1 MISEK
6 TIDKL
11 NALPLPDVMRNNGF
25 LPASQ
30 TSKSVFYRCPFHEET
45 NGSFCVSKFPPKGER
60 YAAFNCFVCGEQNR
74 SKGVGAIMLQQ
85 RLLERAGEKH
95 DFLDAVNRLAKDFNL
110 IIEGDYKNGFF
121 HRARKTDPQPEVS
134 FRIREGEFT
143 PAELRALG
151 CQVLP
156 VFRPGRSGS
165 EGPEL
170 TAVTDSEGNNLLR
183 CSFNPAFYRG
193 DAPAP
198 FDSNRLRTLFNLY
211 PLESYVTPEKA
222 DSDGVL
228 SSYEVKSTP
237 SYPVF
242 LFRYEDE
249 NGWWARKYEPY
260 FRETTDADGRRQP
273 NYKFTWW
280 YQGGSRPEG
289 FHKEIYGDA
298 DVMRAMQ
305 TGRVETSDKEGHPII
320 NIEKTR
326 VDEQGRRTRAFTDVF
341 RRIVIC
347 SGPRDAINVYF
358 HSDAHVVFPHSESV
372 EISQGT
378 IRRLLDIAMEV
389 FVLYD
394 IDRTGIRAMNRLALK
409 NVELKVLYLPE
420 DLSTQYNPRSGK
432 ACKDAEEFFNFYPAV
447 MRRNERLMHTN
458 VNRYFGDLLKTAR
471 RMRFWDVQ
479 YQSKKQ
485 EDESKVVVRK
495 YTLNF
500 DNMAQFLSANG
511 FYKYTDEADTTK
523 FVHISNNIVDV
534 VEESQ
539 ALSEAKEIMK
549 DFLIYN
555 SQYYS
560 EELSNAISTQKKIGR
575 DTMSGIKKVDLN
587 FMSWG
592 KDFDYFFFRNCAVKV
607 TADSIEPVDYVDLP
621 FHVNRKAII
630 DADYHPLKSPLFT
643 IGENPKYAE
652 RVELNRQRMADRH
665 YSENDRRR
673 EDAEFIAYQRL
684 YRFLLKFPKDIDSMP
699 ICVQWLYDTSRIH
712 WRKEAQGY
720 PLTDVEKQRQD
731 MHFVC
736 KVALMGYMLSR
747 YRTGTMQKMGVVT
760 EYTVANEEKSS
771 GGTGK
776 SFFRSFFEL
785 VRKVCYIP
793 GQTLKKKENMAK
805 NFDKFH
811 YTVDSMCLIDDLR
824 ADVMGSEFYNITDNI
839 TVKTL
844 YHDEMTLP
852 KEATPK
858 IFVTMNK
865 FPFDM
870 TEGSTSRRIYLA
882 MQSDYYHDEDYSGM
896 FKKRTPQTKF
906 GKDIFLEATEEERDE
921 AVYMMLQSCQFYLG
935 LQECLIPPM
944 ETDGQMRILYSAIK
958 DQMFI
963 DWAKVFFESRWHW
976 KYPVSVNEMAISYLE
991 HRGDEVT
998 IQSVKSIK
1006 REMLEKMKTYCF
1018 NMQYVMNPPVVF
1030 RSDSSTKEPRRAA
1043 WEQRFMNDRIRQA
1056 DRVKKEGARVCFF
1069 YKLDD
1074 VPKDS
1079 KEILYCPETDEEWEE
1094 KKRMEMDD

>member
-1 MISEK
+1 MISDK
-6 TIDKL
+6 TVDKL
-11 NALPLPDVMRNNGF
+11 NALPLPEVMRNNGY

-30 TSKSVFYRCPFHEET
+30 TARSVFYRCPFHDEK

-95 DFLDAVNRLAKDFNL
+95 DFPDAVNRLAKDFNL

-121 HRARKTDPQPEVS
+121 HRARKTAPQPEVD
-134 FRIREGEFT
+134 FRIRKGEFT

-156 VFRPGRSGS
+156 VFRTGKNTS
-165 EGPEL
+165 EGTEQ
-170 TAVTDSEGNNLLR
+170 TAVTDADGNNLLR
-183 CSFNPAFYRG
+183 CSFNPDFYRG
-193 DAPAP
+193 NTLAP
-198 FDSNRLRTLFNLY
+198 FDSTQLRTMFNLY

-222 DSDGVL
+222 DADGVL
-228 SSYEVKSTP
+228 TSYEVKSTP
-237 SYPVF
+237 SYPIF

-289 FHKEIYGDA
+289 FYKEIYGDA
-298 DVMRAMQ
+298 DVMRALQ

-326 VDEQGRRTRAFTDVF
+326 VDEQRRRTRAFADVF

-372 EISQGT
+372 EISSET
-378 IRRLLDIAMEV
+378 IRRLLDISMEV

-409 NVELKVLYLPE
+409 HVELKVLYLPE

-447 MRRNERLMHTN
+447 MRRNEKLMHTN
-458 VNRYFGDLLKTAR
+458 VNRYFDDLLKTAR

-479 YQSKKQ
+479 YQTKKQ

-643 IGENPKYAE
+643 IEENPEYAA
-652 RVELNRQRMADRH
+652 RKELNDQRMADKRMN
-665 YSENDRRR
+665 ENERRR

-684 YRFLLKFPKDIDSMP
+684 YRFLLKMPKDIDQMP
-699 ICVQWLYDTSRIH
+699 VCVQWLYDTSRIH
-712 WRKEAQGY
+712 WRKEAEGY
-720 PLTDVEKQRQD
+720 PLTELEKQRQD
-731 MHFVC
+731 MHFIC

-760 EYTVANEEKSS
+760 EYTVADEGKNS

-824 ADVMGSEFYNITDNI
+824 PDMMGSEFYNITDNI

-852 KEATPK
+852 REATPK
-858 IFVTMNK
+858 IFITMNK
-865 FPFDM
+865 MPFDM
-870 TEGSTSRRIYLA
+870 TEGSTSRRIFLA
-882 MQSDYYHDEDYSGM
+882 MQSDYYHDEDYAGQ

-935 LQECLIPPM
+935 LQESLIPPM
-944 ETDGQMRILYSAIK
+944 SQDGQMRILYSAIK
-958 DQMFI
+958 DQVFI
-963 DWAKVFFESRWHW
+963 DWANHFFANQWHW
-976 KYPVSVNEMAISYLE
+976 CRPVSISEMAISYLE
-991 HRGDEVT
+991 HRGDVVT
-998 IQSVKSIK
+998 LQSVKSVK
-1006 REMLEKMKTYCF
+1006 NEMIEKMQAYCF
-1018 NMQYVMNPPVVF
+1018 NMQYTMNPSIVY
-1030 RSDSSTKEPRRAA
+1030 RSDKGSKYPRHYA
-1043 WEQRFMNDRIRQA
+1043 WEQEFMNDTIR
-1056 DRVKKEGARVCFF
+1056 REERTRKSTRVCFF
-1069 YKLDD
+1069 YKLGEE
-1074 VPKDS
+1074 PKDS
-1079 KEILYCPETDEEWEE
+1079 KEILSCPETDEEWEE
-1094 KKRMEMDD
+1094 KKRFEDD

>member
-11 NALPLPDVMRNNGF
+11 NALPLPDVMRNNGY

-30 TSKSVFYRCPFHEET
+30 TAKSVFYRCPFHEEK

-156 VFRPGRSGS
+156 VFRTGRNGS
-165 EGPEL
+165 EGPEQ
-170 TAVTDSEGNNLLR
+170 TAVTDESGNNLLR

-198 FDSNRLRTLFNLY
+198 FDSDRLRTMFNLY

-222 DSDGVL
+222 DADGVL

-298 DVMRAMQ
+298 DVMRALQ

-326 VDEQGRRTRAFTDVF
+326 VDDQGRRTRAFTDVF

-372 EISQGT
+372 EISSET
-378 IRRLLDIAMEV
+378 IRRLLNIAMEV

-432 ACKDAEEFFNFYPAV
+432 ACKDAEEFF
-447 MRRNERLMHTN
+447 
-458 VNRYFGDLLKTAR
+458 
-471 RMRFWDVQ
+471 
-479 YQSKKQ
+479 QS
-485 EDESKVVVRK
+485 
-495 YTLNF
+495 
-500 DNMAQFLSANG
+500 
-511 FYKYTDEADTTK
+511 
-523 FVHISNNIVDV
+523 
-534 VEESQ
+534 
-539 ALSEAKEIMK
+539 
-549 DFLIYN
+549 
-555 SQYYS
+555 
-560 EELSNAISTQKKIGR
+560 
-575 DTMSGIKKVDLN
+575 
-587 FMSWG
+587 
-592 KDFDYFFFRNCAVKV
+592 
-607 TADSIEPVDYVDLP
+607 
-621 FHVNRKAII
+621 
-630 DADYHPLKSPLFT
+630 
-643 IGENPKYAE
+643 
-652 RVELNRQRMADRH
+652 
-665 YSENDRRR
+665 
-673 EDAEFIAYQRL
+673 
-684 YRFLLKFPKDIDSMP
+684 
-699 ICVQWLYDTSRIH
+699 
-712 WRKEAQGY
+712 
-720 PLTDVEKQRQD
+720 
-731 MHFVC
+731 
-736 KVALMGYMLSR
+736 
-747 YRTGTMQKMGVVT
+747 
-760 EYTVANEEKSS
+760 
-771 GGTGK
+771 
-776 SFFRSFFEL
+776 
-785 VRKVCYIP
+785 
-793 GQTLKKKENMAK
+793 
-805 NFDKFH
+805 
-811 YTVDSMCLIDDLR
+811 
-824 ADVMGSEFYNITDNI
+824 
-839 TVKTL
+839 
-844 YHDEMTLP
+844 
-852 KEATPK
+852 
-858 IFVTMNK
+858 
-865 FPFDM
+865 
-870 TEGSTSRRIYLA
+870 
-882 MQSDYYHDEDYSGM
+882 
-896 FKKRTPQTKF
+896 
-906 GKDIFLEATEEERDE
+906 
-921 AVYMMLQSCQFYLG
+921 
-935 LQECLIPPM
+935 
-944 ETDGQMRILYSAIK
+944 
-958 DQMFI
+958 
-963 DWAKVFFESRWHW
+963 
-976 KYPVSVNEMAISYLE
+976 
-991 HRGDEVT
+991 
-998 IQSVKSIK
+998 
-1006 REMLEKMKTYCF
+1006 
-1018 NMQYVMNPPVVF
+1018 
-1030 RSDSSTKEPRRAA
+1030 
-1043 WEQRFMNDRIRQA
+1043 
-1056 DRVKKEGARVCFF
+1056 
-1069 YKLDD
+1069 
-1074 VPKDS
+1074 
-1079 KEILYCPETDEEWEE
+1079 
-1094 KKRMEMDD
+1094 

>member
-1 MISEK
+1 MISDK
-6 TIDKL
+6 TVDKL
-11 NALPLPDVMRNNGF
+11 NALPLPDVMRNNGY

-30 TSKSVFYRCPFHEET
+30 TARSVFYRCPFHEEK

-95 DFLDAVNRLAKDFNL
+95 DFPDAVNRLAKDFNL

-121 HRARKTDPQPEVS
+121 HRARKTAPQPEVD
-134 FRIREGEFT
+134 FRIRKGEFT

-156 VFRPGRSGS
+156 VFRTGKNTS
-165 EGPEL
+165 EGTEQ
-170 TAVTDSEGNNLLR
+170 TAVTDADGNNLLR
-183 CSFNPAFYRG
+183 CSFNPDFYRG
-193 DAPAP
+193 DTPAP
-198 FDSNRLRTLFNLY
+198 FDSTQLRTMFNLY

-222 DSDGVL
+222 DADGVL
-228 SSYEVKSTP
+228 TSYEVKSTP

-298 DVMRAMQ
+298 DVMRALQ

-372 EISQGT
+372 EISSET
-378 IRRLLDIAMEV
+378 IRRLLDISMEV
-389 FVLYD
+389 FVMYD

-409 NVELKVLYLPE
+409 HVELKVLYLPE

-447 MRRNERLMHTN
+447 MRRNEKLMHTN
-458 VNRYFGDLLKTAR
+458 VNRYFDDLLKTAR

-479 YQSKKQ
+479 YQTKKQ

-630 DADYHPLKSPLFT
+630 DADYHPMKSPLFT
-643 IGENPKYAE
+643 IEENPEYAA
-652 RVELNRQRMADRH
+652 RKELNRQRMADKRMN
-665 YSENDRRR
+665 ENERRR

-684 YRFLLKFPKDIDSMP
+684 YRFLLRMPKDIDQMP
-699 ICVQWLYDTSRIH
+699 VCVQWLYDTSRIH
-712 WRKEAQGY
+712 WRKEAEGY
-720 PLTDVEKQRQD
+720 PLT
-731 MHFVC
+731 
-736 KVALMGYMLSR
+736 
-747 YRTGTMQKMGVVT
+747 
-760 EYTVANEEKSS
+760 
-771 GGTGK
+771 
-776 SFFRSFFEL
+776 EL
-785 VRKVCYIP
+785 NSHTR
-793 GQTLKKKENMAK
+793 
-805 NFDKFH
+805 
-811 YTVDSMCLIDDLR
+811 
-824 ADVMGSEFYNITDNI
+824 
-839 TVKTL
+839 
-844 YHDEMTLP
+844 
-852 KEATPK
+852 
-858 IFVTMNK
+858 
-865 FPFDM
+865 
-870 TEGSTSRRIYLA
+870 
-882 MQSDYYHDEDYSGM
+882 
-896 FKKRTPQTKF
+896 
-906 GKDIFLEATEEERDE
+906 
-921 AVYMMLQSCQFYLG
+921 
-935 LQECLIPPM
+935 
-944 ETDGQMRILYSAIK
+944 
-958 DQMFI
+958 
-963 DWAKVFFESRWHW
+963 
-976 KYPVSVNEMAISYLE
+976 
-991 HRGDEVT
+991 
-998 IQSVKSIK
+998 
-1006 REMLEKMKTYCF
+1006 
-1018 NMQYVMNPPVVF
+1018 
-1030 RSDSSTKEPRRAA
+1030 
-1043 WEQRFMNDRIRQA
+1043 
-1056 DRVKKEGARVCFF
+1056 
-1069 YKLDD
+1069 
-1074 VPKDS
+1074 
-1079 KEILYCPETDEEWEE
+1079 
-1094 KKRMEMDD
+1094 

>member
-11 NALPLPDVMRNNGF
+11 NALPLAEVMRNNGF
-25 LPASQ
+25 FPASQ
-30 TSKSVFYRCPFHEET
+30 TAKAVFYRCPFHAEK

-85 RLLERAGEKH
+85 RLLEREGEKH
-95 DFLDAVNRLAKDFNL
+95 DFMDAVNRLAKDFNL
-110 IIEGDYKNGFF
+110 VIEGDYKNGFF
-121 HRARKTDPQPEVS
+121 HRARKTEPVPEVK
-134 FRIREGEFT
+134 FRVREDGFT

-156 VFRPGRSGS
+156 AFRVSGS
-165 EGPEL
+165 GEDGPEE
-170 TAVTDSEGNNLLR
+170 TAVTDGEGNNLLR
-183 CSFNPAFYRG
+183 CSFNPGFYRS

-198 FDSNRLRTLFNLY
+198 FDASELSRMFGLY

-222 DSDGVL
+222 DADGVAF
-228 SSYEVKSTP
+228 SYEVKSTP
-237 SYPVF
+237 SYPIF
-242 LFRYEDE
+242 LFRYEDG

-260 FRETTDADGRRQP
+260 FRETRDASGRRQP

-280 YQGGSRPEG
+280 YQGGNKPEG
-289 FHKEIYGDA
+289 FHKELYGDA
-298 DVMRAMQ
+298 DVMRALQ
-305 TGRVETSDKEGHPII
+305 TGKVETSDKEGHPVVSMEQKREKNGRITKVDAEVFSRII
-320 NIEKTR
+320 
-326 VDEQGRRTRAFTDVF
+326 
-341 RRIVIC
+341 IC

-372 EISQGT
+372 EISGET
-378 IRRLLDIAMEV
+378 IRSLFSIAREV

-394 IDRTGIRAMNRLALK
+394 IDPTGIRAMNRLALK
-409 NVELKVLYLPE
+409 YVDLKVIYLPE

-432 ACKDAEEFFNFYPAV
+432 PCKDAEEFFNFYPAV
-447 MRRNERLMHTN
+447 MRRNEKLMHSN
-458 VNRYFGDLLKTAR
+458 VNRYFSDLLKTAR

-479 YQSKKQ
+479 YQSKKD
-485 EDESKVVVRK
+485 EDETRFLVKK

-523 FVHISNNIVDV
+523 FVRISNNIVDV
-534 VEESQ
+534 VEENQ

-555 SQYYS
+555 SQYYT
-560 EELSNAISTQKKIGR
+560 EELSNAISTQKKVGR
-575 DTMSGIKKVDLN
+575 DTMSGIKKVELN

-607 TADSIEPVDYVDLP
+607 TPDSIEPVDYIDLP

-630 DADYHPLKSPLFT
+630 DFDYHPLKAPLFE
-643 IGENPKYAE
+643 IQENPEYAA
-652 RVELNRQRMADRH
+652 RVELNRRRMADKH
-665 YSENDRRR
+665 LNESERRR
-673 EDAEFIAYQRL
+673 EDAEFIAFQRL
-684 YRFLLKFPKDIDSMP
+684 YRFLLHFPRPIDEMP
-699 ICVQWLYDTSRIH
+699 VCIQWLYDTSRIH
-712 WRKEAQGY
+712 WRKEAEGY
-720 PLTDVEKQRQD
+720 PLTDMEKQRQD

-760 EYTVANEEKSS
+760 DYSVVDEGKNC

-785 VRKVCYIP
+785 VRKVCWID
-793 GQTLKKKENMAK
+793 GTSLKKKENMAK

-824 ADVMGSEFYNITDNI
+824 SDMVGSDFYNITENI

-844 YHDEMTLP
+844 YRDEMTLP

-858 IFVTMNK
+858 IFATMNK
-865 FPFDM
+865 FPFDL
-870 TEGSTSRRIYLA
+870 TEGSTSRRIFLA
-882 MQSDYYHDEDYSGM
+882 MQSDYYHDEDYSGQL
-896 FKKRTPQTKF
+896 KKFTPQTKF
-906 GKDIFLEATEEERDE
+906 GKDIILEATEEERDE
-921 AVYMMLQSCQFYLG
+921 AVHMMLQSCQFYLG
-935 LQECLIPPM
+935 LQESLIPPM
-944 ETDGQMRILYSAIK
+944 ARDGQMRILYSAIK

-963 DWAKVFFESRWHW
+963 DWANHFFASDWHW
-976 KYPVSVNEMAISYLE
+976 KRPVSITEMAVSYLE
-991 HRGDEVT
+991 HRGDPVT
-998 IQSVKSIK
+998 MQSVKSVK
-1006 REMLEKMKTYCF
+1006 NDMLDKMQAFCF
-1018 NMQYVMNPPVVF
+1018 NMQYTMNPPIVY
-1030 RSDSSTKEPRRAA
+1030 RTDKGSKYPRHYA
-1043 WEQRFMNDRIRQA
+1043 WEGEFLNDTIR
-1056 DRVKKEGARVCFF
+1056 RGERTRKFTRVCFF
-1069 YKLDD
+1069 YKLGEE
-1074 VPKDS
+1074 PKDS
-1079 KEILYCPETDEEWEE
+1079 KEILSCPETDEEWEE
-1094 KKRMEMDD
+1094 KQRLELED

>member
-1 MISEK
+1 M
-6 TIDKL
+6 
-11 NALPLPDVMRNNGF
+11 
-25 LPASQ
+25 
-30 TSKSVFYRCPFHEET
+30 
-45 NGSFCVSKFPPKGER
+45 
-60 YAAFNCFVCGEQNR
+60 
-74 SKGVGAIMLQQ
+74 
-85 RLLERAGEKH
+85 
-95 DFLDAVNRLAKDFNL
+95 
-110 IIEGDYKNGFF
+110 
-121 HRARKTDPQPEVS
+121 
-134 FRIREGEFT
+134 
-143 PAELRALG
+143 
-151 CQVLP
+151 
-156 VFRPGRSGS
+156 
-165 EGPEL
+165 
-170 TAVTDSEGNNLLR
+170 
-183 CSFNPAFYRG
+183 
-193 DAPAP
+193 
-198 FDSNRLRTLFNLY
+198 
-211 PLESYVTPEKA
+211 
-222 DSDGVL
+222 
-228 SSYEVKSTP
+228 
-237 SYPVF
+237 
-242 LFRYEDE
+242 
-249 NGWWARKYEPY
+249 
-260 FRETTDADGRRQP
+260 
-273 NYKFTWW
+273 
-280 YQGGSRPEG
+280 
-289 FHKEIYGDA
+289 
-298 DVMRAMQ
+298 
-305 TGRVETSDKEGHPII
+305 
-320 NIEKTR
+320 
-326 VDEQGRRTRAFTDVF
+326 
-341 RRIVIC
+341 
-347 SGPRDAINVYF
+347 
-358 HSDAHVVFPHSESV
+358 
-372 EISQGT
+372 
-378 IRRLLDIAMEV
+378 
-389 FVLYD
+389 
-394 IDRTGIRAMNRLALK
+394 
-409 NVELKVLYLPE
+409 
-420 DLSTQYNPRSGK
+420 
-432 ACKDAEEFFNFYPAV
+432 
-447 MRRNERLMHTN
+447 
-458 VNRYFGDLLKTAR
+458 
-471 RMRFWDVQ
+471 
-479 YQSKKQ
+479 
-485 EDESKVVVRK
+485 
-495 YTLNF
+495 
-500 DNMAQFLSANG
+500 
-511 FYKYTDEADTTK
+511 
-523 FVHISNNIVDV
+523 

-1006 REMLEKMKTYCF
+1006 REMLEKMQTYCF

>member
-1 MISEK
+1 MISDK
-6 TIDKL
+6 TVDKL
-11 NALPLPDVMRNNGF
+11 NALPLPDVMRNNGY

-30 TSKSVFYRCPFHEET
+30 TARSVFYRCPFHDEK

-95 DFLDAVNRLAKDFNL
+95 DFPDAVNRLAKDFNL
-110 IIEGDYKNGFF
+110 IIEGDYKNGFL
-121 HRARKTDPQPEVS
+121 HLARKTAPQPEVD
-134 FRIREGEFT
+134 FRIRKGEFT

-156 VFRPGRSGS
+156 VFRAGKNTS
-165 EGPEL
+165 EGPEQ
-170 TAVTDSEGNNLLR
+170 TAVTDADGNNLLR
-183 CSFNPAFYRG
+183 CSFNPDFYRG
-193 DAPAP
+193 NTPAP
-198 FDSNRLRTLFNLY
+198 FDSTQLRTMFNLY

-222 DSDGVL
+222 DADGVL
-228 SSYEVKSTP
+228 TSYEVKSTP

-289 FHKEIYGDA
+289 FYKEIYGDA
-298 DVMRAMQ
+298 DVMRALQ

-326 VDEQGRRTRAFTDVF
+326 VDEQGRRTRAFADVF

-372 EISQGT
+372 EISSET
-378 IRRLLDIAMEV
+378 IRRLLDISMEV

-409 NVELKVLYLPE
+409 HVELKVLYLPE

-432 ACKDAEEFFNFYPAV
+432 TCKDAEEFFNFYPAV
-447 MRRNERLMHTN
+447 MRRNEKLMHTN
-458 VNRYFGDLLKTAR
+458 VNRYFDDLLKTAR

-479 YQSKKQ
+479 YQTKKQ

-607 TADSIEPVDYVDLP
+607 TTDSIEPVDYVDLP

-643 IGENPKYAE
+643 IEENPEYAA
-652 RVELNRQRMADRH
+652 RKELNDQRMADKRMN
-665 YSENDRRR
+665 ENERRR

-684 YRFLLKFPKDIDSMP
+684 YRFLLRMPKDIDQMP
-699 ICVQWLYDTSRIH
+699 VCVQWLYDTSRIH
-712 WRKEAQGY
+712 WRKEAEGY
-720 PLTDVEKQRQD
+720 PLTELEKQRQD
-731 MHFVC
+731 MHFIC

-747 YRTGTMQKMGVVT
+747 YRTGIMQKMGVVT
-760 EYTVANEEKSS
+760 DYTVADEGKNS

-824 ADVMGSEFYNITDNI
+824 PDMMGSEFYNITDNI

-852 KEATPK
+852 REATPK
-858 IFVTMNK
+858 IFITMNK
-865 FPFDM
+865 MPFDM
-870 TEGSTSRRIYLA
+870 TEGSTSRRIFLA
-882 MQSDYYHDEDYSGM
+882 MQSDYYHDEDYAGQ

-935 LQECLIPPM
+935 LQESLIPPM
-944 ETDGQMRILYSAIK
+944 SQDGQMRILYSAIK
-958 DQMFI
+958 DQVFI
-963 DWAKVFFESRWHW
+963 DWANHFFANQWHW
-976 KYPVSVNEMAISYLE
+976 KRPVSISEMAISYLE
-991 HRGDEVT
+991 HRGDAVT
-998 IQSVKSIK
+998 MQSVKSVK
-1006 REMLEKMKTYCF
+1006 NEMIEKMQAYCF
-1018 NMQYVMNPPVVF
+1018 NMQYTMNPSIVY
-1030 RSDSSTKEPRRAA
+1030 RSDKGSKYPRHYA
-1043 WEQRFMNDRIRQA
+1043 WEQEFMNDTIR
-1056 DRVKKEGARVCFF
+1056 REERTRKFTRVCFF
-1069 YKLDD
+1069 YKLGEE
-1074 VPKDS
+1074 PKDS
-1079 KEILYCPETDEEWEE
+1079 KEILSCPETDEEWEE
-1094 KKRMEMDD
+1094 KKRFEDD